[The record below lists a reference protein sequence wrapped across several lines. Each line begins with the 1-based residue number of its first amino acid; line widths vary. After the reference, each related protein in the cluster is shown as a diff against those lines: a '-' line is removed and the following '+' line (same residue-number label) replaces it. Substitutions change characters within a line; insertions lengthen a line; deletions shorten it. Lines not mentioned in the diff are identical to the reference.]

1 MSSLQIIS
9 DNKKEEDAEIIEC
22 PICYDEIEPLKNCV
36 TTECGHQFHCNCL
49 MKNSATN
56 GFSCP
61 MCRSIMAEELEDSDS
76 DNEDEYDEGE
86 YEEDGYEEAGEIDD
100 NVLTS
105 FRMFHQQ
112 LAGDEVEEE
121 PLEELELEEAEEE
134 VAAVEAKPCATFIAA
149 KLAAQGI
156 TLEDLVKCLL
166 IEHEEYE
173 PESEVNERYSDQ
185 MFGKFRQII
194 SNYPRQAQQEA
205 AAAAA
210 AAAAAQQVIQIQMPG
225 RTEGQ
230 RHQSSRLRVRA
241 EVEIN
246 IGCLQNRYHVLEEDD
261 DDV

>member
-1 MSSLQIIS
+1 MSSLQII
-9 DNKKEEDAEIIEC
+9 DENNKEEKEIIEC
-22 PICYDEIEPLKNCV
+22 PICYDEIDVLKNCV

-61 MCRSIMAEELEDSDS
+61 MCRSIMAEEPANSDS
-76 DNEDEYDEGE
+76 EDE
-86 YEEDGYEEAGEIDD
+86 YEEDDYEEDEIGEFDD
-100 NVLTS
+100 NALTS

-112 LAGDEVEEE
+112 IAGDEVEEE
-121 PLEELELEEAEEE
+121 PLEELELEEDDAVAEIEP
-134 VAAVEAKPCATFIAA
+134 KPCATFIAA

-173 PESEVNERYSDQ
+173 PDSNINERYSDQ

-194 SNYPRQAQQEA
+194 SNYPRELQQQAASA
-205 AAAAA
+205 ASAASA
-210 AAAAAQQVIQIQMPG
+210 
-225 RTEGQ
+225 EGQ
-230 RHQSSRLRVRA
+230 RHQSSRLRVVRS

-246 IGCLQNRYHVLEEDD
+246 IGHQQNRYRILEDEDD
-261 DDV
+261 DEDAI

>member
-1 MSSLQIIS
+1 MSSLQII
-9 DNKKEEDAEIIEC
+9 DENEGNKEIIEC
-22 PICYDEIEPLKNCV
+22 PICYDEIDPQKNCV
-36 TTECGHQFHCNCL
+36 TTECGHQFHCKCL
-49 MKNSATN
+49 MQNSATN

-76 DNEDEYDEGE
+76 EGE
-86 YEEDGYEEAGEIDD
+86 YEENEVEEAGEIDD
-100 NVLTS
+100 NALTS

-121 PLEELELEEAEEE
+121 PLEEDEVEVDEVEETEPRPTAE
-134 VAAVEAKPCATFIAA
+134 FIAA
-149 KLAAQGI
+149 RLLTQGI

-173 PESEVNERYSDQ
+173 AEGDINERYSDQ

-194 SNYPRQAQQEA
+194 SNYPRELQQQSATA

-210 AAAAAQQVIQIQMPG
+210 SVAVV
-225 RTEGQ
+225 EGQ
-230 RHQSSRLRVRA
+230 RHQSSRLRVVRS

-246 IGCLQNRYHVLEEDD
+246 VGRQQNRYRILEDD
-261 DDV
+261 DEDEAI

>member
-1 MSSLQIIS
+1 MSSLQITD

-22 PICYDEIEPLKNCV
+22 PICYEEIEPLKNCV
-36 TTECGHQFHCNCL
+36 TTECGHQFHCKCL
-49 MKNSATN
+49 MQNSATN

-76 DNEDEYDEGE
+76 DNEDEGE
-86 YEEDGYEEAGEIDD
+86 YEEDEYEEAGEIDD
-100 NVLTS
+100 NALTS

-121 PLEELELEEAEEE
+121 PLEELELEEAAAEEIE
-134 VAAVEAKPCATFIAA
+134 PRPCATFIAA
-149 KLAAQGI
+149 KLAAQGVTI
-156 TLEDLVKCLL
+156 EDLVKCLL

-194 SNYPRQAQQEA
+194 SNYPRQAQQQA
-205 AAAAA
+205 QQQ
-210 AAAAAQQVIQIQMPG
+210 AAAQMLG

-230 RHQSSRLRVRA
+230 RHQSSRLRA

-246 IGCLQNRYHVLEEDD
+246 IGCLQNRYRILEEEDD
-261 DDV
+261 DV